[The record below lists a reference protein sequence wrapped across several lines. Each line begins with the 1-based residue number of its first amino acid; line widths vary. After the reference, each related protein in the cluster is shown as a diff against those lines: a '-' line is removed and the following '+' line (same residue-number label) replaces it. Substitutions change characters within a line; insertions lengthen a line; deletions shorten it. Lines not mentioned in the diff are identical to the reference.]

1 MKREYR
7 VLSKLCDQFRLA
19 PRSFLYCDNDSYI
32 GAPFQIIE
40 RRHGLVIRDQV
51 PVPVPVPFDDNP
63 TTNRRIGD
71 MLVDTLADLHLV
83 DRKQA
88 GLAEAELGRP
98 EGFVK
103 RELDGWSTRWRKF
116 VPQLFRQ
123 PHH

>member
-7 VLSKLCDQFRLA
+7 ALSKLCDQFRLA
-19 PRSFLYCDNDSYI
+19 PRSFLYRDDDSII
-32 GAPFQIIE
+32 GAPFQIME
-40 RRHGLVIRDQV
+40 PRHGLVIRDQV
-51 PVPVPVPFDDNP
+51 PAPFNDNP

-71 MLVDTLADLHLV
+71 MLVDTLAALHLAS
-83 DRKQA
+83 REQA
-88 GLAEAELGRP
+88 GLAELGRP

-116 VPQLFRQ
+116 VPQLFRR